1 MRLPE
6 RPSEPARALR
16 AAAAILAL
24 AGVVL
29 LVVTTFAAVIQVRIG
44 SATDPVLATGTA
56 DASGWDRHGLA
67 LLLLAAVAVP
77 LGLVALRGTRA
88 AALALAAVGLTVLG
102 IALLADLPDLH
113 DVGDLSL
120 LYADSAAGPGPGW
133 YTETAAAVTLV
144 LAGVTLALLGAP
156 AAGGA
161 PRAEAAGRAPSTA

>member
-1 MRLPE
+1 MRPP
-6 RPSEPARALR
+6 RSPSDPLRALR
-16 AAAAILAL
+16 AGAAILAL

-29 LVVTTFAAVIQVRIG
+29 LVVTTFAAIVRIRIG

-56 DASGWDRHGLA
+56 DSSGWDRHGMA

-77 LGLVALRGTRA
+77 LALAALRGTRA
-88 AALALAAVGLTVLG
+88 AGLALAAVGLTVLG

-133 YTETAAAVTLV
+133 YTETAAAVTL
-144 LAGVTLALLGAP
+144 LLSGITLALLAP
-156 AAGGA
+156 GSVQ
-161 PRAEAAGRAPSTA
+161 RRLSTSSA